1 MWNLL
6 ILAWSVNFGVE
17 FWLSLINYTFTI
29 YVIKPAVRQMSGVK
43 SINFDVENIEVIF
56 RLDGILKKLISIIS
70 VNVSLSITVSDND
83 S

>member
-1 MWNLL
+1 
-6 ILAWSVNFGVE
+6 
-17 FWLSLINYTFTI
+17 
-29 YVIKPAVRQMSGVK
+29 MSGVK

-70 VNVSLSITVSDND
+70 VNVSLSITVSNND

>member
-1 MWNLL
+1 
-6 ILAWSVNFGVE
+6 
-17 FWLSLINYTFTI
+17 
-29 YVIKPAVRQMSGVK
+29 MSGVK

-70 VNVSLSITVSDND
+70 VNVSLSITVSKND

>member
-1 MWNLL
+1 
-6 ILAWSVNFGVE
+6 
-17 FWLSLINYTFTI
+17 
-29 YVIKPAVRQMSGVK
+29 MSGVK

-70 VNVSLSITVSDND
+70 VNVSFSITVSNND